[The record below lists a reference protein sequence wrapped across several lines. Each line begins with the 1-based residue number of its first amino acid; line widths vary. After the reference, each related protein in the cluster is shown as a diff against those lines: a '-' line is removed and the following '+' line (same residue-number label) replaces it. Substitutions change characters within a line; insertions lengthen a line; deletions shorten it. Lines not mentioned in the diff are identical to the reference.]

1 MWGYLTEF
9 WDNVSGSTI
18 DAWEFTATWFQN
30 VGNAVAGAVG
40 NLFFFALRSINDFVV
55 LIGWF
60 FELIKTFFQFIS
72 TPFIWVIHIISA
84 FFSNVGLPPT
94 DFSYTWNTDVL
105 SVFQAIPYWSY
116 ISLVIGIV
124 ITLIGLRSVLNA
136 LSKL

>member
-1 MWGYLTEF
+1 MWGYLAEF

-18 DAWEFTATWFQN
+18 DAWEFTETWFQN

-40 NLFFFALRSINDFVV
+40 NLFYFALRSINDFVV

-72 TPFIWVIHIISA
+72 TPFIWVIHIISS

-94 DFSYTWNTDVL
+94 DFPYTWNTDVL

>member
-1 MWGYLTEF
+1 MWGYLAEF

-18 DAWEFTATWFQN
+18 DAWEFTETWFQN

-40 NLFFFALRSINDFVV
+40 NLFYFALRSINDFVV